1 MTLSWGIEAPPMA
14 HLRDSGERSD
24 QAHQPHGARQVGAD
38 DVGQPVCSQV
48 DPTDADP
55 DGQAHRQD
63 ERDGP

>member
-1 MTLSWGIEAPPMA
+1 MA
-14 HLRDSGERSD
+14 HLRDSGEHSD
-24 QAHQPHGARQVGAD
+24 QAHQPHGASQVGAD